1 MEFVEMR
8 RACASALNLVRQ
20 ACPNLKIAEDY
31 TPTFTLLIVQK
42 RHRKI
47 KIRPEFFYFLFNF
60 RHSFLGQRKHKQGG
74 KVSCVRSEEF

>member
-8 RACASALNLVRQ
+8 RACTSALNLVRQ

-47 KIRPEFFYFLFNF
+47 KIRREFFIFFSILDTRFWAKGNTN
-60 RHSFLGQRKHKQGG
+60 REAK
-74 KVSCVRSEEF
+74 